1 MLRQYEKD
9 ASFPGPK
16 DIKKPEIPGGL
27 RNRAN
32 KESQLR
38 AFNIRLAMAGLG
50 WAFIVGPMLL
60 MVLSDT
66 KLTALCTS
74 SVCVFAFGV
83 LMASA
88 LEKPFDVMS
97 ATAAYAAV
105 LVVFVGSNVAPGA

>member
-1 MLRQYEKD
+1 MRQYDRES
-9 ASFPGPK
+9 SFPGPK
-16 DIKKPEIPGGL
+16 DLKEPDIVGGL
-27 RNRAN
+27 RNRVN
-32 KESQLR
+32 RETQFR
-38 AFNIRLAMAGLG
+38 AFNVRLAMAGLG

-66 KLTALCTS
+66 KVTALCTS

-83 LMASA
+83 LMART

-105 LVVFVGSNVAPGA
+105 LVVFVGSNTAPGG